1 MNTIKVVVLSIF
13 ILIPNSLFSQ
23 NWYIEG
29 YTEEDAK
36 NYFSYRDI
44 DPIEGI
50 WQSSDGFRYAI
61 EKDVERGRRVN
72 NKYRIVVIVGG
83 YSEWKLGHI
92 KGFLSY
98 GSDDGYYSMIYYTRA
113 IGSGYYA
120 NNTTSS
126 QSLLLF
132 FDGKNKASF
141 SYRNNDYYG
150 TQKEITWVKI
160 YPR

>member
-50 WQSSDGFRYAI
+50 WQSSDGYRYAI
-61 EKDVERGRRVN
+61 EKDVERDVEL
-72 NKYRIVVIVGG
+72 II
-83 YSEWKLGHI
+83 
-92 KGFLSY
+92 
-98 GSDDGYYSMIYYTRA
+98 
-113 IGSGYYA
+113 
-120 NNTTSS
+120 NTE
-126 QSLLLF
+126 LL
-132 FDGKNKASF
+132 
-141 SYRNNDYYG
+141 
-150 TQKEITWVKI
+150 
-160 YPR
+160 